1 MLCNMNAILH
11 VRNGSYLLDLFL
23 FVMSVCNIDWEEFF
37 FKRNLI
43 LFLQFF
49 LLDKEEYIEIS
60 SVFYGRVILV
70 LSFFFFFFFLQDHHN
85 QKHCPLNT
93 S

>member
-11 VRNGSYLLDLFL
+11 FRKGSYLLDLFL

>member
-11 VRNGSYLLDLFL
+11 VRKGSYLLDLFL

-70 LSFFFFFFFLQDHHN
+70 LSFFFSFFFIQDHHN
-85 QKHCPLNT
+85 QKHCLLNT